1 MEEISFSENRLEK
14 TSLLGGGGSSTVT
27 IGLIF
32 GNAKFFFIFSDY
44 HEFSQKR
51 LIKTV
56 ES

>member
-44 HEFSQKR
+44 HEFNQKR
-51 LIKTV
+51 IRKTV
-56 ES
+56 KS